1 MGAAIFAVVLLTVS
15 LTVQSA
21 PADLDTYINER
32 QEIPQ
37 EEPGKNMPASHALR
51 SYAPWAACKN
61 ELMKLVQ
68 EAKVCR
74 RFLTPAAQKFAKHAR
89 ENIQF
94 NNEIVTAGKELADG
108 EIDTKGDPPE
118 EKKVERAEKMAANL
132 TYRGYI
138 YRVNPHGSKGDVML
152 PFEAYKKDTPPEC
165 KTLITGFLERNSH
178 AGRSD

>member
-32 QEIPQ
+32 EELPQ
-37 EEPGKNMPASHALR
+37 EEP
-51 SYAPWAACKN
+51 ACEN